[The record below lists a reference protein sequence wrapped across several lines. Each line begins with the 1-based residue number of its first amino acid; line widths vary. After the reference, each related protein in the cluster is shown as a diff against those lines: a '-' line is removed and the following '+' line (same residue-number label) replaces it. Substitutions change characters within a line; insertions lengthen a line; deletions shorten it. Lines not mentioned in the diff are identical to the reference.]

1 MVAGHKEAV
10 QEVCSKL
17 KEMKIRSIT
26 LKVSVPS
33 HTKLM
38 VPAQK
43 KLQRSSIVL
52 IWECLTLKSFNIIT
66 MLKVKTQ
73 QIFKKLFKILL
84 VK

>member
-1 MVAGHKEAV
+1 M

-43 KLQRSSIVL
+43 KLQKEFDSVNL
-52 IWECLTLKSFNIIT
+52 GMPDTKIIQYNHDAEE
-66 MLKVKTQ
+66 VKPQ

-84 VK
+84 IK